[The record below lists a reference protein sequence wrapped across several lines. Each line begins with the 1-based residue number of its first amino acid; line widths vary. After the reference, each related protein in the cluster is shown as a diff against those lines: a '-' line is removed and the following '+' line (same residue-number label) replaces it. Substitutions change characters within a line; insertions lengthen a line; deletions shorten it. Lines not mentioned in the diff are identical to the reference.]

1 MESKKKITSQ
11 YVATLFY
18 YLKQKFGGLSD
29 HIMFLTVVISSIP
42 LQPGKIK
49 TETGTLKIKRFII

>member
-29 HIMFLTVVISSIP
+29 HIMFLTVVMSSIP

-49 TETGTLKIKRFII
+49 TETGTLK